1 MSNKRVNGFLQ
12 GADGG
17 YSNSRLIADIVI
29 LAALAF
35 AEQVLLFR
43 GNAGIMVAAS
53 AAGTIFLTIGGA
65 SMAFLYVQK
74 KTEDKEIA
82 DKPCDDKTAVAD
94 DKH

>member
-35 AEQVLLFR
+35 AEQVILLR
-43 GNAGIMVAAS
+43 GDTSIIVTAS

-74 KTEDKEIA
+74 KTEDKEIE
-82 DKPCDDKTAVAD
+82 DKPCDDKTTAVD
-94 DKH
+94 DKR